1 MLEAFLCLC
10 VTKKALQL
18 PFFFCFFYN
27 KIYNI
32 FHSVNLNLFM
42 VEFEKGQET
51 ARNSGT
57 RWQVI
62 EDSNMKI
69 RGSKEVYFH

>member
-1 MLEAFLCLC
+1 
-10 VTKKALQL
+10 
-18 PFFFCFFYN
+18 
-27 KIYNI
+27 
-32 FHSVNLNLFM
+32 M

-62 EDSNMKI
+62 EDSNMKN